1 MKTITLLITILFMVL
16 PLSATDKESW
26 EIYTSYNDITEIE
39 PAGNQV
45 FALASNG
52 LFSYHIKNG
61 SVTTYDKANTL
72 SDFDINHIAWNKTT
86 KKLVIT
92 YTNGNIDLLDANGN
106 VVNVPD
112 LYLKSMTDNK
122 QINHIYISGANV
134 YLSLSFGIIKLD
146 TKEGKILDTYKLGF
160 NVNYSYIEDNCLYAA
175 SKEAGLYRGVL
186 KNNLIDKN
194 NWEKAGNFKEQ
205 TMNSTNVYD
214 TTNKYWWTVKEGKLT
229 YYTLNTDKEKIY
241 QTEGII
247 PDGPA
252 SNKFYRLYINKN
264 KLYAVAGAW
273 SQEKDCNNM
282 GEVHVWNGEK
292 WEEFEQPSDASLG
305 HLYRDLL
312 CLDFDPSKEGHI
324 MVGSKAGLY
333 EFQDGKFIKCYNKDN
348 TSVITSPLGNN
359 YTIISSVKYDATG
372 KLWLLNSLGD
382 NSILSFDQTTQEWKH
397 YPHSE
402 IGSNDRYNL
411 TGLIIGK
418 NNGNIWF
425 ANNYY
430 EKNRL
435 YKYNYNTDE
444 LTMYGPT
451 FTNEDGRDITPIYVH
466 CLAEDR
472 NGNIWIGTT
481 SGPLYLSMSDIKNGN
496 NIFTQHKVPRNDNT
510 NYADYLLDNSNI
522 RCIAVDGANQK
533 WFGTDNGVY
542 LVSDDCN
549 TQIYHFDT
557 DNSPLIS
564 NIVYSIAVNN
574 NTGKVYF
581 ATDKGL
587 CSFNN
592 GIVGSNSEMTKDNV
606 YAYPNPVKPDY
617 TGKIN
622 IVGLSFNANIK
633 IVSTNGTLINEG
645 RSAGGS
651 YSWDGCDLNGKKVAS
666 GIYMVET
673 ATESG
678 EKGIVCKIAI
688 IR

>member
-39 PAGNQV
+39 PAGNLV

-52 LFSYHIKNG
+52 LFSYHIKDG

-112 LYLKSMTDNK
+112 LYQKSMTDNK
-122 QINHIYISGANV
+122 QINHINISGANV

-175 SKEAGLYRGVL
+175 SKEAGLYRGFL
-186 KNNLIDKN
+186 KNNLKDKN

-252 SNKFYRLYINKN
+252 SNNFYRLYINKN

-348 TSVITSPLGNN
+348 TSVITSPLDNN

-592 GIVGSNSEMTKDNV
+592 GIVGSNSEMIKDNV

>member
-1 MKTITLLITILFMVL
+1 MKTITLLFTILFIVL
-16 PLSATDKESW
+16 PLSAIDKGSW

-52 LFSYHIKNG
+52 LFSYHIKDG

-122 QINHIYISGANV
+122 QINHINISGANV

-348 TSVITSPLGNN
+348 TSVITSPLDNN

-617 TGKIN
+617 TGRIN

>member
-39 PAGNQV
+39 PAGNLV

-52 LFSYHIKNG
+52 LFSYHIKDG

-92 YTNGNIDLLDANGN
+92 YTNGNIDLLDTNGN

-122 QINHIYISGANV
+122 QINHIYINGTNA
-134 YLSLSFGIIKLD
+134 YLSLPFGIIKLD

-186 KNNLIDKN
+186 KNNLIDRN

-252 SNKFYRLYINKN
+252 SNNFYRLYINKN

-425 ANNYY
+425 VNNYY

-549 TQIYHFDT
+549 TQIYHFNT
-557 DNSPLIS
+557 ENSPLIS
-564 NIVYSIAVNN
+564 NTIHSIAINN
-574 NTGKVYF
+574 NAGKVYF

-592 GIVGSNSEMTKDNV
+592 GIVSPNAEMTKDNV

-622 IVGLSFNANIK
+622 IVGLSFNADIK

-651 YSWDGCDLNGKKVAS
+651 YTWDGCDQMVKKWQAVS
-666 GIYMVET
+666 T
-673 ATESG
+673 W
-678 EKGIVCKIAI
+678 
-688 IR
+688 

>member
-39 PAGNQV
+39 PAGNLV

-52 LFSYHIKNG
+52 LFSYHIKDG

-72 SDFDINHIAWNKTT
+72 SDFDINHIAWNKNT

-92 YTNGNIDLLDANGN
+92 YTNGNIDLLDTNGN

-112 LYLKSMTDNK
+112 LYQKSMTDNK
-122 QINHIYISGANV
+122 QINHINISGANV

-359 YTIISSVKYDATG
+359 YTIISSVKYDARG

-425 ANNYY
+425 VNNYY

-481 SGPLYLSMSDIKNGN
+481 SGPLYLSMSDIQNGN

-592 GIVGSNSEMTKDNV
+592 RIVGSNSEMTKDNV

>member
-39 PAGNQV
+39 PAGNLV

-52 LFSYHIKNG
+52 LFSYHIKDG

-92 YTNGNIDLLDANGN
+92 YTNGNIDLLDTNGN

-122 QINHIYISGANV
+122 QINHINISGANV

-146 TKEGKILDTYKLGF
+146 TKEGKILDAYKLGF

-175 SKEAGLYRGVL
+175 SKEAGLYKGVL
-186 KNNLIDKN
+186 KNNLLDNN

-252 SNKFYRLYINKN
+252 SNNFYRLYINKN

-425 ANNYY
+425 VNNSY

-592 GIVGSNSEMTKDNV
+592 GIVGSNSEMIKDNV

>member
-39 PAGNQV
+39 PAGNLV

-52 LFSYHIKNG
+52 LFSYHIKDG

-122 QINHIYISGANV
+122 QINHINISGANV

-175 SKEAGLYRGVL
+175 SKEAGLYKGVL

-252 SNKFYRLYINKN
+252 SNNFYRLYINKN

-348 TSVITSPLGNN
+348 TSVITSPLDNN
-359 YTIISSVKYDATG
+359 YTIISSVKYDTTG

-425 ANNYY
+425 VNNYY

-592 GIVGSNSEMTKDNV
+592 GIVGSNSEMIKDNV

>member
-26 EIYTSYNDITEIE
+26 EIYISYNDITEIE
-39 PAGNQV
+39 PAGNLV

-52 LFSYHIKNG
+52 LFSYHIKDG

-92 YTNGNIDLLDANGN
+92 YTNGNIDLLDANRN

-122 QINHIYISGANV
+122 QINHINISGANV

-348 TSVITSPLGNN
+348 TSVITSPLDNN

-425 ANNYY
+425 VNNYY

-617 TGKIN
+617 TGRIN

>member
-39 PAGNQV
+39 PAGNLV

-52 LFSYHIKNG
+52 LFSYHIKDG

-146 TKEGKILDTYKLGF
+146 TKEGKILDAYKLGF

-175 SKEAGLYRGVL
+175 SKEAGLYKGVL
-186 KNNLIDKN
+186 KNNLLDNN

-252 SNKFYRLYINKN
+252 SNNFYRLYINKN
-264 KLYAVAGAW
+264 KLYGVAGAW

-348 TSVITSPLGNN
+348 TSVITSPLDNN

-651 YSWDGCDLNGKKVAS
+651 YSWDGCNLNGKKVAS

>member
-229 YYTLNTDKEKIY
+229 YYTLNIDKEKIY

-359 YTIISSVKYDATG
+359 YTIISSVKYDARG

-425 ANNYY
+425 VNNYY

-481 SGPLYLSMSDIKNGN
+481 SGPLYLSMSDIQNGN

>member
-39 PAGNQV
+39 PAGNLV

-52 LFSYHIKNG
+52 LFSYHIKDG

-122 QINHIYISGANV
+122 QINHINISGANV

-146 TKEGKILDTYKLGF
+146 TKEGKILDAYKLGF

-175 SKEAGLYRGVL
+175 SKEAGLYKGVL
-186 KNNLIDKN
+186 KNNLLDNN

-205 TMNSTNVYD
+205 TMNYTNVYD

-411 TGLIIGK
+411 TGFIIGK

-425 ANNYY
+425 VNNYY

-435 YKYNYNTDE
+435 YKYNYNIDE

-557 DNSPLIS
+557 ANSPLIS

-592 GIVGSNSEMTKDNV
+592 GIVGSNSEMIKDNV
-606 YAYPNPVKPDY
+606 YAYPNPVKPYY

>member
-16 PLSATDKESW
+16 PLSATDKDSW

-39 PAGNQV
+39 PAGNLV

-52 LFSYHIKNG
+52 LFSYHIKDG

-92 YTNGNIDLLDANGN
+92 YTNGNIDLLDTNGN

-122 QINHIYISGANV
+122 QINHIYINGANV

-175 SKEAGLYRGVL
+175 SKEAGLYKGVL
-186 KNNLIDKN
+186 KNNLLDNN

-252 SNKFYRLYINKN
+252 SNNFYRLYINKN

-402 IGSNDRYNL
+402 IDSNDRYNL

-425 ANNYY
+425 VNNYY

-592 GIVGSNSEMTKDNV
+592 GIVGSNSEMIKDNV

>member
-39 PAGNQV
+39 PAGNLV

-52 LFSYHIKNG
+52 LFSYHIKDG

-122 QINHIYISGANV
+122 QINHINISGANV

-175 SKEAGLYRGVL
+175 SKEAGLYKGVL
-186 KNNLIDKN
+186 KNNLLDNN

-252 SNKFYRLYINKN
+252 SNNFYRLYINKN
-264 KLYAVAGAW
+264 KLYGVAGAW

-348 TSVITSPLGNN
+348 TSVITSPLDNN

-651 YSWDGCDLNGKKVAS
+651 YSWDGCNLNGKKVAS

>member
-39 PAGNQV
+39 PAGNLV

-52 LFSYHIKNG
+52 LFSYHIKDG
-61 SVTTYDKANTL
+61 SITTYDKANTL
-72 SDFDINHIAWNKTT
+72 SDFDINHIAWNKNT

-106 VVNVPD
+106 IINIPD

-122 QINHIYISGANV
+122 QINHINISGANV

-359 YTIISSVKYDATG
+359 YTIISSVKYDARG

-481 SGPLYLSMSDIKNGN
+481 SGPLYLSMSDIQNGN

-592 GIVGSNSEMTKDNV
+592 RIVGSNSEMTKDNV

>member
-39 PAGNQV
+39 PAGNLV

-52 LFSYHIKNG
+52 LFSYHIKDG

-122 QINHIYISGANV
+122 QINHINISGANV

-146 TKEGKILDTYKLGF
+146 TKEGKILDAYKLGF

-175 SKEAGLYRGVL
+175 SKEAGLYKGVL
-186 KNNLIDKN
+186 KNNLLDNN

-205 TMNSTNVYD
+205 TMNYTNVYD

-411 TGLIIGK
+411 TGFIIGK

-425 ANNYY
+425 VNNYY

-435 YKYNYNTDE
+435 YKYNYNIDE

-574 NTGKVYF
+574 ITGKVYF

-592 GIVGSNSEMTKDNV
+592 GIVGSNSEMIKDNV

>member
-39 PAGNQV
+39 PTGNLV

-52 LFSYHIKNG
+52 LFSYHIKDG

-122 QINHIYISGANV
+122 QINHINISGANV

-146 TKEGKILDTYKLGF
+146 TKEGKILDTYKLDF

-175 SKEAGLYRGVL
+175 SKEAGLYKGVL
-186 KNNLIDKN
+186 KNNLLDNN

-252 SNKFYRLYINKN
+252 SNNFYRLYINKN

-425 ANNYY
+425 VNNYY

-592 GIVGSNSEMTKDNV
+592 GIVGSNSEMIKDNV

>member
-39 PAGNQV
+39 PAGNLV

-52 LFSYHIKNG
+52 LFSYHIKDG

-122 QINHIYISGANV
+122 QINHINISGANV

-252 SNKFYRLYINKN
+252 SNNFYRLYINKN

-348 TSVITSPLGNN
+348 TSVITSPLDNN

-425 ANNYY
+425 VNNYY

-592 GIVGSNSEMTKDNV
+592 GIVGSNSEMIKDNV

>member
-1 MKTITLLITILFMVL
+1 MVL

-39 PAGNQV
+39 PAGNLV

-52 LFSYHIKNG
+52 LFSYHIKDG

-72 SDFDINHIAWNKTT
+72 SDFDINHIAWNKNT

-106 VVNVPD
+106 IINIPD

-134 YLSLSFGIIKLD
+134 YLSLPFGIIKLD

-305 HLYRDLL
+305 HRYRDLL

-402 IGSNDRYNL
+402 IDSNDRYNL

-481 SGPLYLSMSDIKNGN
+481 SGPLYLSMSDIQNGN
-496 NIFTQHKVPRNDNT
+496 NISTQHKVPRNDNT

>member
-194 NWEKAGNFKEQ
+194 NWEKASNFKEQ

-425 ANNYY
+425 VNNYY

-651 YSWDGCDLNGKKVAS
+651 YSWDGYDLNGKKVAS

>member
-1 MKTITLLITILFMVL
+1 MTL
-16 PLSATDKESW
+16 PLSAIDKGSW

-72 SDFDINHIAWNKTT
+72 SDFDINHIAWNKNT

-92 YTNGNIDLLDANGN
+92 YTNGNIDLLDTNGN

-122 QINHIYISGANV
+122 QINHINISGANV

-333 EFQDGKFIKCYNKDN
+333 EFQDGKFIKYYNKDN

-359 YTIISSVKYDATG
+359 YTIISSVKYDARG

-425 ANNYY
+425 VNNYY

-481 SGPLYLSMSDIKNGN
+481 SGPLYLSMSDIQNGN

-592 GIVGSNSEMTKDNV
+592 RIVGSNSEMTKDNV

>member
-1 MKTITLLITILFMVL
+1 MKTITLLITILFMTL
-16 PLSATDKESW
+16 PLSAIDKGSW

-72 SDFDINHIAWNKTT
+72 SDFDINHIAWNKNT

-92 YTNGNIDLLDANGN
+92 YTNGNIDLLDTNGN

-122 QINHIYISGANV
+122 QINHINISGANV

-333 EFQDGKFIKCYNKDN
+333 EFQDGKFIKYYNKDN

-359 YTIISSVKYDATG
+359 YTIISSVKYDARG

-425 ANNYY
+425 VNNYY

-481 SGPLYLSMSDIKNGN
+481 SGPLYLSMSDIQNGN

-592 GIVGSNSEMTKDNV
+592 RIVGSNSEMTKDNV

>member
-16 PLSATDKESW
+16 PLSATDKGSW

-39 PAGNQV
+39 PAGNLV

-52 LFSYHIKNG
+52 LFSYHIKDG

-122 QINHIYISGANV
+122 QINHINISGANV

-305 HLYRDLL
+305 HRYRDLL

-402 IGSNDRYNL
+402 IDSNDRYNL

-425 ANNYY
+425 VNNYY

-481 SGPLYLSMSDIKNGN
+481 SGPLYLSMSDIQNGN

>member
-39 PAGNQV
+39 PAGNLV

-52 LFSYHIKNG
+52 LFSYHIKDG

-72 SDFDINHIAWNKTT
+72 SDFDINHIAWNKNT

-92 YTNGNIDLLDANGN
+92 YTNGNIDLLDTNGN

-112 LYLKSMTDNK
+112 LYQKSMTDNK
-122 QINHIYISGANV
+122 QINHINISGANV

-186 KNNLIDKN
+186 KNNLIDRN

-252 SNKFYRLYINKN
+252 SNNFYRLYINKN

-425 ANNYY
+425 VNNYY

-592 GIVGSNSEMTKDNV
+592 GIVGSNSEMIKDNV

>member
-1 MKTITLLITILFMVL
+1 M
-16 PLSATDKESW
+16 
-26 EIYTSYNDITEIE
+26 
-39 PAGNQV
+39 
-45 FALASNG
+45 
-52 LFSYHIKNG
+52 
-61 SVTTYDKANTL
+61 
-72 SDFDINHIAWNKTT
+72 
-86 KKLVIT
+86 
-92 YTNGNIDLLDANGN
+92 
-106 VVNVPD
+106 
-112 LYLKSMTDNK
+112 
-122 QINHIYISGANV
+122 
-134 YLSLSFGIIKLD
+134 
-146 TKEGKILDTYKLGF
+146 
-160 NVNYSYIEDNCLYAA
+160 
-175 SKEAGLYRGVL
+175 
-186 KNNLIDKN
+186 IDKN

-205 TMNSTNVYD
+205 TMNSTTVYD

-273 SQEKDCNNM
+273 SQEKDCKNM

-305 HLYRDLL
+305 HRYRDLL
-312 CLDFDPSKEGHI
+312 SLDFDPSKEGHV

-348 TSVITSPLGNN
+348 TSVITSPLSKS
-359 YTIISSVKYDATG
+359 YTIISSVKYDETG

-382 NSILSFDQTTQEWKH
+382 NSILSFDQSTQEWKN
-397 YPHSE
+397 YPHTE

-411 TGLIIGK
+411 TGLIIGE

-425 ANNYY
+425 ANNSY

-451 FTNEDGRDITPIYVH
+451 FTNEDGKNITPIYVH
-466 CLAEDR
+466 CLTEDR

-481 SGPLYLSMSDIKNGN
+481 SGPLYLSLSDIKNGTD
-496 NIFTQHKVPRNDNT
+496 IFTQHKVPRNDNT

-549 TQIYHFDT
+549 KQIYHFNT
-557 DNSPLIS
+557 ENSPLIS
-564 NIVYSIAVNN
+564 NIVYNIAINN

-592 GIVGSNSEMTKDNV
+592 EIISPNIEMTEDNV
-606 YAYPNPVKPDY
+606 YAYPNPVKSNY
-617 TGKIN
+617 TGRIN
-622 IVGLSFNANIK
+622 IVGLSFNADVK
-633 IVSTNGTLINEG
+633 IVSTNGTLIKEG
-645 RSAGGS
+645 RSTGGS
-651 YSWDGCDLNGKKVAS
+651 YSWDGCDQNGKKVAS

-678 EKGIVCKIAI
+678 EKGVVCKIAI

>member
-1 MKTITLLITILFMVL
+1 MKTITLLITILFMTL
-16 PLSATDKESW
+16 PLSAIDKGSW

-72 SDFDINHIAWNKTT
+72 SDFDINHIAWNKNT

-92 YTNGNIDLLDANGN
+92 YTNGNIDLLDTNGN

-122 QINHIYISGANV
+122 QINHINISGANV

-194 NWEKAGNFKEQ
+194 NWEKTGNFKEQ
-205 TMNSTNVYD
+205 TKNSTTVYD

-305 HLYRDLL
+305 HRYRDLL

-348 TSVITSPLGNN
+348 TSVITSPLSKS
-359 YTIISSVKYDATG
+359 YTIISSVKYDTTG

-382 NSILSFDQTTQEWKH
+382 NSILSFDQSTQEWKK
-397 YPHSE
+397 YPHTE

-425 ANNYY
+425 VNNYY

-444 LTMYGPT
+444 LTMYGAT
-451 FTNEDGRDITPIYVH
+451 FANEDGKNITPIYVH

-481 SGPLYLSMSDIKNGN
+481 SGPLYLSLSDIKNGTD
-496 NIFTQHKVPRNDNT
+496 IFTQHKVPRNDNT

-542 LVSDDCN
+542 LISDDCN
-549 TQIYHFDT
+549 TQIYHFNT
-557 DNSPLIS
+557 ENSPLIS
-564 NIVYSIAVNN
+564 NTIHSIAINN
-574 NTGKVYF
+574 NAGKVYF

-592 GIVGSNSEMTKDNV
+592 GIVSPNTEMTKDNV

-622 IVGLSFNANIK
+622 IVGLSFNADIK

-651 YSWDGCDLNGKKVAS
+651 YTWDGCDQNGKKVAS

-678 EKGIVCKIAI
+678 EKGVVCKIAI

>member
-39 PAGNQV
+39 PAGNLV

-52 LFSYHIKNG
+52 LFSYHIKDG

-122 QINHIYISGANV
+122 QINHINISGANV

-146 TKEGKILDTYKLGF
+146 TKEGKILDAYKLGF

-175 SKEAGLYRGVL
+175 SKEAGLYKGVL
-186 KNNLIDKN
+186 KNNLLDNN

-205 TMNSTNVYD
+205 TMNYTNVYD

-411 TGLIIGK
+411 TGFIIGK

-425 ANNYY
+425 VNNYY

-435 YKYNYNTDE
+435 YKYNYNIDE

-557 DNSPLIS
+557 ANSPLIS

-592 GIVGSNSEMTKDNV
+592 GIVGSNSEMIKDNV

-622 IVGLSFNANIK
+622 IVVLSFNANIK

>member
-1 MKTITLLITILFMVL
+1 MKTITLLITILFMTL
-16 PLSATDKESW
+16 PLSAIDKGSW

-72 SDFDINHIAWNKTT
+72 SDFDINHIAWNKNT

-106 VVNVPD
+106 IINIPD

-122 QINHIYISGANV
+122 QINHIYISGTNV

-146 TKEGKILDTYKLGF
+146 TKEGKILDAYKLGF

-175 SKEAGLYRGVL
+175 SKEAGLYRGFL

-411 TGLIIGK
+411 TELIIGK

-425 ANNYY
+425 VNNYY

-574 NTGKVYF
+574 ITGKVYF

>member
-39 PAGNQV
+39 PAGNLV

-52 LFSYHIKNG
+52 LFSYHIKDG

-92 YTNGNIDLLDANGN
+92 YTNGNIDLLDTNGN

-122 QINHIYISGANV
+122 QINHIYISGTNV

-175 SKEAGLYRGVL
+175 SKEAGLYKGVL
-186 KNNLIDKN
+186 KNNLLDNN

-312 CLDFDPSKEGHI
+312 YLDFDPSKEGHI

-359 YTIISSVKYDATG
+359 YTIISSVKYDARG

-425 ANNYY
+425 VNNYY

-481 SGPLYLSMSDIKNGN
+481 SGSLYLSMSDIKNGN

>member
-1 MKTITLLITILFMVL
+1 MVL

-39 PAGNQV
+39 PAGNLV

-52 LFSYHIKNG
+52 LFSYHIKDG

-92 YTNGNIDLLDANGN
+92 YTNGNIDLLDTNGN

-122 QINHIYISGANV
+122 QINHIYINGANV

-175 SKEAGLYRGVL
+175 SKEAGLYKGVL
-186 KNNLIDKN
+186 KNNLLDNN

-252 SNKFYRLYINKN
+252 SNNFYRLYINKN

-425 ANNYY
+425 VNNYY

-481 SGPLYLSMSDIKNGN
+481 SGPLYLSMSDIKMVTIYLH
-496 NIFTQHKVPRNDNT
+496 NIK
-510 NYADYLLDNSNI
+510 
-522 RCIAVDGANQK
+522 
-533 WFGTDNGVY
+533 Y
-542 LVSDDCN
+542 LVMIILIMQ
-549 TQIYHFDT
+549 TIY
-557 DNSPLIS
+557 
-564 NIVYSIAVNN
+564 
-574 NTGKVYF
+574 
-581 ATDKGL
+581 
-587 CSFNN
+587 
-592 GIVGSNSEMTKDNV
+592 
-606 YAYPNPVKPDY
+606 
-617 TGKIN
+617 
-622 IVGLSFNANIK
+622 
-633 IVSTNGTLINEG
+633 
-645 RSAGGS
+645 
-651 YSWDGCDLNGKKVAS
+651 
-666 GIYMVET
+666 
-673 ATESG
+673 
-678 EKGIVCKIAI
+678 
-688 IR
+688 

>member
-39 PAGNQV
+39 PAGNLV

-52 LFSYHIKNG
+52 LFSYHIKDG

-72 SDFDINHIAWNKTT
+72 SDFDINHIAWNKNT

-92 YTNGNIDLLDANGN
+92 YTNGNIDLLDTNGN

-122 QINHIYISGANV
+122 QINHIYINGTNA
-134 YLSLSFGIIKLD
+134 YLSLPFGIIKLD

-186 KNNLIDKN
+186 KNNLIDRN

-252 SNKFYRLYINKN
+252 SNNFYRLYINKN

-425 ANNYY
+425 VNNYY

-549 TQIYHFDT
+549 TQIYHFNT
-557 DNSPLIS
+557 ENSPLIS
-564 NIVYSIAVNN
+564 NTIHSIAINN
-574 NTGKVYF
+574 NAGKVYF

-592 GIVGSNSEMTKDNV
+592 GIVSPNAEMTKDNV

-622 IVGLSFNANIK
+622 IVGLSFNADIK

-651 YSWDGCDLNGKKVAS
+651 YTWDGCDQNGKKVAS

-678 EKGIVCKIAI
+678 EKGVVCKIAI

>member
-39 PAGNQV
+39 PAGNLV

-52 LFSYHIKNG
+52 LFSYHIKDG

-92 YTNGNIDLLDANGN
+92 YTNGNIDLLDTNGN

-122 QINHIYISGANV
+122 QINHIYISGTNV

-359 YTIISSVKYDATG
+359 YTIISSVKYDARG

-557 DNSPLIS
+557 ENSPLIS

-606 YAYPNPVKPDY
+606 YAYPNPVNPDY

>member
-39 PAGNQV
+39 PAGNLV

-52 LFSYHIKNG
+52 LFSYHIKDG

-72 SDFDINHIAWNKTT
+72 SDFDINHIAWNKNT

-122 QINHIYISGANV
+122 QINHINISGANV

-175 SKEAGLYRGVL
+175 SKEAGLYRGFL

-252 SNKFYRLYINKN
+252 SNNFYHLYINKN

-348 TSVITSPLGNN
+348 TSVITSPLDNN

-451 FTNEDGRDITPIYVH
+451 FTNEDGKNITPIYVH

-533 WFGTDNGVY
+533 WFGTDNGIY

-651 YSWDGCDLNGKKVAS
+651 YSWDSCDLNGKKVAS

>member
-39 PAGNQV
+39 PAGNLV

-52 LFSYHIKNG
+52 LFSYHIKDG

-106 VVNVPD
+106 VINIPD

-160 NVNYSYIEDNCLYAA
+160 NVNYSYIEENCLYAA
-175 SKEAGLYRGVL
+175 SKEAGLYKGVL

-305 HLYRDLL
+305 HRYRDLL
-312 CLDFDPSKEGHI
+312 CLDFDPSKEGHV

-481 SGPLYLSMSDIKNGN
+481 SGPLYLSMSDIQNGN

-549 TQIYHFDT
+549 KQIYHFNT
-557 DNSPLIS
+557 ENSPLIS
-564 NIVYSIAVNN
+564 NIVYSIAINN

-592 GIVGSNSEMTKDNV
+592 EIISPNMEMTEDNV
-606 YAYPNPVKPDY
+606 YAYPNPVKSNY
-617 TGKIN
+617 TGRIN
-622 IVGLSFNANIK
+622 IVGLSFNADVK
-633 IVSTNGTLINEG
+633 IVSTNGTLIKEG
-645 RSAGGS
+645 RSTGGS
-651 YSWDGCDLNGKKVAS
+651 YSWDGCDQNGKKVAS

-678 EKGIVCKIAI
+678 EKGVICKIAI